1 MDLSHSEVLVRSGNP
16 DHAPRFDI
24 GDFPPLG
31 GSSGMIMGKGEL
43 DAMGM
48 GHGVGVGVGVDQ
60 SVLIQ
65 QAREKMKQEG
75 GQGRMWWPNLLDID
89 GVGQDGGKNMHTS
102 SDNPSSNLIQS
113 NEDFPAL
120 PSLKRDPRADNNINN
135 INMHARGIPHQRNLV
150 DTKADLNGVA
160 AQVSGPSKLLRSSF
174 MHKQQE
180 SKVDGEGAA
189 DQYGLKGLLSVIRMT
204 DPALNTLAL
213 GTDLTKLGLNLNS
226 SDSLYASFAYPCAEN
241 ASRREPDFVLPYCY
255 YMQPPALKTSHLGK
269 FELLTLFYI
278 FYNMPKDTLQVYA
291 AKELYNRDWRYHKE
305 LKMWFTRPSESA
317 INQHGYERGSIIYF
331 DINSWEQRVFRDA
344 QLPGGPSK
352 FMTEH
357 ELNTS

>member
-1 MDLSHSEVLVRSGNP
+1 MQHRGLMDLSHSEVLARSGNP

-31 GSSGMIMGKGEL
+31 GSSAAGMLMGKGEL

-48 GHGVGVGVGVDQ
+48 NHGVDQ
-60 SVLIQ
+60 SVMMQ
-65 QAREKMKQEG
+65 ESSSRGKMKTED
-75 GQGRMWWPNLLDID
+75 GQGGRGMWWPNLLDIET
-89 GVGQDGGKNMHTS
+89 VQDGKSIHTS
-102 SDNPSSNLIQS
+102 SDHPNSDFIQN

-120 PSLKRDPRADNNINN
+120 PSLKSRADNSMGVRLQGSMPEMNKKVNGRI
-135 INMHARGIPHQRNLV
+135 APP
-150 DTKADLNGVA
+150 KFAD
-160 AQVSGPSKLLRSSF
+160 SSSF
-174 MHKQQE
+174 SGRKQQE
-180 SKVDGEGAA
+180 GKSSSSGNRAE
-189 DQYGLKGLLSVIRMT
+189 QYGLKGLLSVIRMT
-204 DPALNTLAL
+204 DPALNMLAL

-226 SDSLYASFAYPCAEN
+226 SDSLYATFAYPCAEN
-241 ASRREPDFVLPYCY
+241 PCRREPDFVLPYCY

-269 FELLTLFYI
+269 FKLYTLFYI

-305 LKMWFTRPSESA
+305 LKMWFTRPSETA
-317 INQHGYERGSIIYF
+317 ISQHGYDRNTIIYF
-331 DINSWEQRVFRDA
+331 DINSWEQRVFREA
-344 QLPGGPSK
+344 QLPGGPK